1 MAEPVVRLNPPTLPD
16 VSAIGYSQISVMEP
30 GRIAHVSGQVAVQ
43 PGGAP
48 VPGDLVGQ
56 TRIVAGNLAAA
67 LDALSATGRD
77 VVSARIYVT
86 DLTEARVAEAMPH
99 LMPVFQGARP
109 SLTGIGVAALAA
121 PDLQIEVEM
130 VVRLPD

>member
-1 MAEPVVRLNPPTLPD
+1 MTDPVTRLNPPTLPD

-30 GRIAHVSGQVAVQ
+30 GRVAHVSGQVAVP

-56 TRIVAGNLAAA
+56 TRVVAGNLRAA

-77 VVSARIYVT
+77 VVSVRVYVV

-99 LMPVFQGARP
+99 LLPVFEGARP

-121 PDLQIEVEM
+121 PGLQLEVEM